1 MRNYL
6 STFDLTVEK
15 VWVDDNNFYEQH
27 PNSLTITL
35 QRTTKENPDY
45 DASYDVSGNTDESA
59 GWVDV
64 KDTGNNLIQYT
75 MSKSNALK
83 TDANKWKISVRDI
96 PSYSTNREKYY
107 YRAVESVDTND
118 PYNAGMSLK
127 NYKLTQS
134 SEGAKTTLTNT
145 IIQKTEAYSVQKK
158 WVKTSVGTADA
169 DNGQLAL
176 ESSAWTATWKNL
188 PKQDSEGNAYI
199 YAAAEVDASGKII
212 TSSDSYLIETDRNH
226 PGVIYNI
233 EKTSLTV
240 QQTWDD
246 QKNQYDLRNA
256 PIYQI
261 YRKLQTDGIMPTN
274 ASCDY
279 AASGWEPVDLS
290 ASITYTDSQIVSDL
304 KVAATPYVIRGSSV
318 VKDDVNKNLVKASS
332 TADNNTITISNLP
345 KYDKDGNPYEY
356 IAIEQQTNQNKA
368 YQFQY
373 EGNTTYSKFKD
384 DPSNYQEAKS
394 SFTNASGWKVA
405 ITNQLITGNI
415 AVQEIF
421 DDAVG
426 RIKFTVHETL
436 VDVLFVF
443 AVFTQ
448 FVLFLDTTSRR
459 RVIACDRQADF
470 RTVA

>member
-134 SEGAKTTLTNT
+134 SEGTKTTLTNT

-199 YAAAEVDASGKII
+199 YAAVEVDASGKII

-290 ASITYTDSQIVSDL
+290 ASITYADSQITSDL
-304 KVAATPYVIRGSSV
+304 KV
-318 VKDDVNKNLVKASS
+318 
-332 TADNNTITISNLP
+332 
-345 KYDKDGNPYEY
+345 
-356 IAIEQQTNQNKA
+356 
-368 YQFQY
+368 
-373 EGNTTYSKFKD
+373 
-384 DPSNYQEAKS
+384 
-394 SFTNASGWKVA
+394 
-405 ITNQLITGNI
+405 
-415 AVQEIF
+415 
-421 DDAVG
+421 
-426 RIKFTVHETL
+426 
-436 VDVLFVF
+436 
-443 AVFTQ
+443 
-448 FVLFLDTTSRR
+448 RR
-459 RVIACDRQADF
+459 HHM
-470 RTVA
+470 

>member
-1 MRNYL
+1 M
-6 STFDLTVEK
+6 EK
-15 VWVDDNNFYEQH
+15 VWVDDNNFYEQR

-75 MSKSNALK
+75 ISKSNALK

-96 PSYSTNREKYY
+96 PFYSTNGEKYY

-158 WVKTSVGTADA
+158 WVKTSVGTAILELIYRTENTSWTQYTDEYGKNVRVTLDGTADA

-188 PKQDSEGNAYI
+188 PNQDSEGNAYI
-199 YAAAEVDASGKII
+199 YAAVEVDASGKII

-256 PIYQI
+256 TI
-261 YRKLQTDGIMPTN
+261 L
-274 ASCDY
+274 S
-279 AASGWEPVDLS
+279 DLS
-290 ASITYTDSQIVSDL
+290 QIADRWYN
-304 KVAATPYVIRGSSV
+304 A
-318 VKDDVNKNLVKASS
+318 NKCKL
-332 TADNNTITISNLP
+332 
-345 KYDKDGNPYEY
+345 
-356 IAIEQQTNQNKA
+356 
-368 YQFQY
+368 
-373 EGNTTYSKFKD
+373 
-384 DPSNYQEAKS
+384 
-394 SFTNASGWKVA
+394 
-405 ITNQLITGNI
+405 
-415 AVQEIF
+415 
-421 DDAVG
+421 
-426 RIKFTVHETL
+426 
-436 VDVLFVF
+436 
-443 AVFTQ
+443 
-448 FVLFLDTTSRR
+448 
-459 RVIACDRQADF
+459 
-470 RTVA
+470 